1 MARSP
6 LACLAAGAVLSC
18 LSAYAD
24 DVGQTFAPA
33 DFERFA
39 PLTALDMVRQVPG
52 FEIQREDGARGLGQ
66 ASGNVLINGERPSGK
81 SNDAVDAL
89 GRIPANR
96 VSRIELVDGSTLG
109 IPGLTG
115 RVVNVVTEG
124 TGISG
129 VWEWRPRFR
138 ERLEPRYNEGEASV
152 TGQMGN
158 LDWTLGLESRGN
170 RFGNAGPEFVR
181 DGAGTLVEV
190 RDEDLEGA
198 QEFLEGS
205 VSLSWAPPNGH
216 EANFNATYADFNFNR
231 RLIGERTPV
240 DGDAIT
246 RRFWNGEDEWN
257 SEIGADY
264 AFPALGGALKLIGLY
279 RHEDSRLQSSVLAFS
294 LADGS
299 QVEGRRFK
307 EDFIENEAV
316 GRAEFDWA
324 WTEGR
329 DWQVAFETA
338 YNRLDAGSDVLSLDA
353 DEIETLLDRA
363 LPTLVEETRYELSA
377 THSRPLTQKLAL
389 QVSLAGESSEISSEV
404 GDTSQSESFLRPKG
418 YVSLAYDHSDWLTS
432 TLRIE
437 REVGQLSFFQFVS
450 TQDIDNDLDR
460 AGNREL
466 VPDQTWRFENEFDA
480 KFGDLGAATLTV
492 FHEEIEDLVDRVPT
506 GDGRDAIGNIDS
518 ARLSGLELSTTLNL
532 DRFGLEGVQ
541 VQLEGEAIRSRVD
554 DPLTGEERRIS
565 GEDISFTF
573 AEIRWDIPNTPYAI
587 LVAGEQFRD
596 GRRFRL
602 NEISQFTASDP
613 FVWVQAEH
621 KDFYGFNVAVRIAN
635 LLDQK
640 DQEFRERF
648 SPDRTGELIQ
658 TREFARDFGYILR
671 FDISSSF

>member
-6 LACLAAGAVLSC
+6 LAYLIAGATLSVF
-18 LSAYAD
+18 AAHAD
-24 DVGQTFAPA
+24 DVGQTFTPA

-52 FEIQREDGARGLGQ
+52 FDIQREDGARGLGQ

-81 SNDAVDAL
+81 ANDSVDAL

-96 VSRIELVDGSTLG
+96 VQRIELVDGSTLG

-138 ERLEPRYNEGEASV
+138 ERLEPRYNQGEISV
-152 TGQMGN
+152 TGEVGT
-158 LDWTLGLESRGN
+158 LDWTLGLEVDGN

-181 DGAGTLVEV
+181 DGAGDLVEV
-190 RDEDLEGA
+190 RNEDLQGFEELIQGT
-198 QEFLEGS
+198 
-205 VSLSWAPPNGH
+205 VSLAWAPPNGH
-216 EANFNATYADFNFNR
+216 EANFNASFATFDFNR
-231 RLIGERTPV
+231 RLIGERIPV
-240 DGDAIT
+240 EAPAIT
-246 RRFWNGEDEWN
+246 RRFWRGEDEWN
-257 SEIGADY
+257 SETSGDY
-264 AFPALGGALKLIGLY
+264 AFPALGGTLKLIGLY
-279 RHEDSRLQSSVLAFS
+279 RHEDSRFQSSALAFR
-294 LADGS
+294 LEDGE
-299 QVEGRRFK
+299 QVEGRRFR
-307 EDFIENEAV
+307 EDFIENEAI
-316 GRAEFDWA
+316 GRAEFDWS
-324 WTEGR
+324 WNEGR

-338 YNRLDAGSDVLSLDA
+338 YNRLDAGSEILDIDR
-353 DEIETLLDRA
+353 DESETLLERA
-363 LPTLVEETRYELSA
+363 LPTLVEETRYELSV

-418 YVSLAYDHSDWLTS
+418 YVSLAYDYSDWLTS

-437 REVGQLSFFQFVS
+437 REVGQLSFFDFVA

-518 ARLSGLELSTTLNL
+518 ARLSGVELSTTLNL

-573 AEIRWDIPNTPYAI
+573 AEVRWDIPNTPYAI

-596 GRRFRL
+596 GRSFRL
-602 NEISQFTASDP
+602 NEIFHYTPSDP
-613 FVWVQAEH
+613 FVWVEAEH
-621 KDFYGFNVAVRIAN
+621 KDFYGFNLSVRIAN

-648 SPDRTGELIQ
+648 SPDRTGQLVQ
-658 TREFARDFGYILR
+658 TRQFARDFGYILR